1 MKRNL
6 CGNGLRLLS
15 GVSLM
20 MIVGC
25 ADLRAQDGQQA
36 RTDATSKPPY
46 NIVFLIVDQRT
57 YRLLAGA
64 DYSLPALDSI
74 ARHGVTFQNHY
85 ISSAMCSPS
94 RASSFSRRQLGS
106 A

>member
-1 MKRNL
+1 MKPKL

-25 ADLRAQDGQQA
+25 ADLQAQEDQQA
-36 RTDATSKPPY
+36 RTDAIGKPPY
-46 NIVFLIVDQRT
+46 NVVFLIVDQLT
-57 YRLLAGA
+57 YRLLAGPDFA
-64 DYSLPALDSI
+64 LPGIDTI
-74 ARHGVTFQNHY
+74 ARHCVTFQNHY

-94 RASSFSRRQLGS
+94 RGSFLTGQPPQ
-106 A
+106 